1 MMRKKVSLI
10 LLGLLL
16 LSFSVSAR
24 DLSPRRGPLLSYKIG
39 VTQENRIQKIE
50 DFLQL
55 DKKYFDYLDSYAANC
70 YFDLDIIFW
79 NASNTGW
86 PYYLKPTNVPTDR
99 TKAINKRPSSE
110 YDAGFRMGWGIKTPL
125 DWDIYLQATH
135 FSPSIKDSKSDPAG
149 LNGAFSPAPF
159 GKVNYKWKLEYD
171 LFDLEIG
178 RPFHVGKTISMRPFI
193 CLRGGWMDQKGTLK
207 FSDPLIPI
215 LDANVPAA
223 VYYKEDLWMIGPRT
237 GLDLDFYIAH
247 GIGFYG
253 NLAGALLYGET
264 KSYLRNTYTNNITN
278 QQVIDVDLD
287 STEYSDLKANLQV
300 AIGLA
305 WGGFIH
311 KDFVAMRLRAGWEA
325 NYWWNQNHEFVNI
338 PPGGNGFYYNQ
349 PVIIQG
355 IVLSSAVYF

>member
-149 LNGAFSPAPF
+149 LNGAFSPAPSV
-159 GKVNYKWKLEYD
+159 K
-171 LFDLEIG
+171 
-178 RPFHVGKTISMRPFI
+178 
-193 CLRGGWMDQKGTLK
+193 
-207 FSDPLIPI
+207 
-215 LDANVPAA
+215 
-223 VYYKEDLWMIGPRT
+223 
-237 GLDLDFYIAH
+237 
-247 GIGFYG
+247 
-253 NLAGALLYGET
+253 
-264 KSYLRNTYTNNITN
+264 
-278 QQVIDVDLD
+278 
-287 STEYSDLKANLQV
+287 
-300 AIGLA
+300 
-305 WGGFIH
+305 
-311 KDFVAMRLRAGWEA
+311 
-325 NYWWNQNHEFVNI
+325 
-338 PPGGNGFYYNQ
+338 
-349 PVIIQG
+349 
-355 IVLSSAVYF
+355 